1 MNNKTHSALPRQ
13 NAVETGKIATNRKG
27 FGFINFEDSDRR
39 IVFEPGNL
47 LTALGGDTVEYK
59 IVKKNADG
67 EFGAVIKVLER
78 GKENYVGIVL
88 EDKGQFFLIP
98 DDKRAYLDFIIAPTS
113 VQKLGQSLKT
123 DQKVY
128 TKLLPWTDP
137 KQNPQ
142 VEVIR
147 ILGQK
152 GENNVEMEAIVL
164 ESGFETGF
172 PADVEKEA
180 EAYEKLP
187 EKERS
192 GITGD
197 EIAQRRDMRDVLTF
211 TIDPFD
217 AKDFDDAISFRK
229 LNKDTAAQDLATF
242 SSPAKLASRNITTPQ
257 AGHSSRTPSSSDIYA
272 RSNSPRAVESS
283 KSLAAPSN
291 ENLYEIG
298 VHIADV
304 SHYVREGTAIDTEA
318 LKRAT
323 SIYLVD
329 RTIPMLPEVLSN
341 NICSLMPDVDRLAFS
356 AIFIMNDK
364 GEVKDRWF
372 GRTVIHSAKRFTYET
387 AQDSIIGKSKEL
399 SEELIKLNDIAKIL
413 KEKKFAAGAIE
424 FEQDEIKFK
433 LDENG
438 KPLGVY
444 RKTRFD
450 AHKLVEEFMLLANRE
465 VAKHIHDE
473 IKKSGTRDTGAIYRI
488 HDLPDPE
495 RMVELAEFAKALG
508 YTLHTDKGKVKA
520 ADIKSLLKQIEGT
533 PHEALLATAMIR
545 SMQKA
550 VYSTKNIG
558 HFGLAFDYYTHFT
571 SPIRR
576 YPDLLVHRILAKHL
590 HGEPFGDRDIVT
602 FGKIAEHSTNREIDA
617 AKAERASI
625 KLKQVEYMSERI
637 GQTFDGVISGVTEW
651 GIYVEEKET
660 KSEGMVNI
668 RNLGDDY
675 WNFDKKTYSIVGERT
690 KKRYTLGDSIKFKI
704 TSADI
709 EKKMLDFE
717 LVK

>member
-1 MNNKTHSALPRQ
+1 VNNKTHSGHPVKPDHSKQGKKENLQ
-13 NAVETGKIATNRKG
+13 TGKIATNRKG

-47 LTALGGDTVEYK
+47 LTALSSDTVEYK
-59 IVKKNADG
+59 IVKKTGED
-67 EFGAVIKVLER
+67 EFGAVTKVLQR

-88 EDKGQFFLIP
+88 EDKSQFFLIP

-113 VQKLGQSLKT
+113 VQKLGQGLKT

-147 ILGQK
+147 ILGTK

-187 EKERS
+187 EKERA
-192 GITGD
+192 GITSD
-197 EIAQRRDMRDVLTF
+197 EITKRRDMRDVLTF

-229 LNKDTAAQDLATF
+229 L
-242 SSPAKLASRNITTPQ
+242 SRND
-257 AGHSSRTPSSSDIYA
+257 ALAHNASSAATQDEKRLF
-272 RSNSPRAVESS
+272 RSPEGGR
-283 KSLAAPSN
+283 KSALVVVGGADQ
-291 ENLYEIG
+291 EQLYEIG

-341 NICSLMPDVDRLAFS
+341 NICSLMADVDRLAFS
-356 AIFIMNDK
+356 AIFTMNDK
-364 GEVKDRWF
+364 GEVKNRWF
-372 GRTVIHSAKRFTYET
+372 GRTIIHSNKRFTYET
-387 AQDSIIGKSKEL
+387 AQDSIVGKSKEYT
-399 SEELIKLNDIAKIL
+399 EELIKLNDISKIL
-413 KEKKFAAGAIE
+413 KEKKFANGAIE

-433 LDENG
+433 LDLNG

-465 VAKHIHDE
+465 VAKFIHDE

-520 ADIKSLLKQIEGT
+520 ADIKSLLKHIEGT

-625 KLKQVEYMSERI
+625 KLKQVEYMSEHI
-637 GQTFDGVISGVTEW
+637 GQVFEGVISGVTEW

-660 KSEGMVNI
+660 KSEGMINI

-690 KKRYTLGDSIKFKI
+690 HKRYTLGDSIKFKI
-704 TSADI
+704 VSADI

>member
-1 MNNKTHSALPRQ
+1 MKNKPQAKRPIQPNQSKQANNQ
-13 NAVETGKIATNRKG
+13 NVETGKIATNRKG
-27 FGFINFEDSDRR
+27 FGFINFEESERR
-39 IVFEPGNL
+39 VVFEPGNL
-47 LTALGGDTVEYK
+47 STALSGDTVEYK
-59 IVKKNADG
+59 
-67 EFGAVIKVLER
+67 VIKKDAEGELGEVTRVIER
-78 GKENYVGIVL
+78 GKQNYVGIVL

-98 DDKRAYLDFIIAPTS
+98 DDKRAYLDFMISPSSA
-113 VQKLGQSLKT
+113 KDLKN

-128 TKLLPWTDP
+128 TKLLPWTDS

-142 VEVIR
+142 VDVIR
-147 ILGQK
+147 ILGAK
-152 GENNVEMEAIVL
+152 GDNNVEMEAIVL

-172 PADVEKEA
+172 PADVENEA
-180 EAYEKLP
+180 AAYEKLP
-187 EKERS
+187 EKERT
-192 GITGD
+192 GITND
-197 EIAQRRDMRDVLTF
+197 EIATRRDMRDVLTF

-229 LNKDTAAQDLATF
+229 VTGKPVIPVKTGILSNDKVSNVGLSKKNLDFSESQDSRWSLPSTAIGGGNDKEQ
-242 SSPAKLASRNITTPQ
+242 
-257 AGHSSRTPSSSDIYA
+257 
-272 RSNSPRAVESS
+272 
-283 KSLAAPSN
+283 
-291 ENLYEIG
+291 LYEIG

-304 SHYVREGTAIDTEA
+304 SHYVRPGTAIDTEA

-329 RTIPMLPEVLSN
+329 RTIPMLPEILST

-356 AIFIMNDK
+356 AIFKMNDK
-364 GEVKDRWF
+364 GEVLDRWF
-372 GRTVIHSAKRFTYET
+372 GRTVIHSTKRFTYES
-387 AQDSIIGKSKEL
+387 AQDSITGKSKEL
-399 SEELIKLNDIAKIL
+399 SDELVKLNDISKIL

-438 KPLGVY
+438 KPIGVY

-465 VAKHIHDE
+465 VAKFIHDE
-473 IKKSGTRDTGAIYRI
+473 IKTKSENSGTRDTGAIYRI

-495 RMVELAEFAKALG
+495 RMAELAEFAKALG

-520 ADIKSLLKQIEGT
+520 VDIKSLLKQIEGT

-602 FGKIAEHSTNREIDA
+602 FGKIAEHSTDREISA
-617 AKAERASI
+617 AQAERASI
-625 KLKQVEYMSERI
+625 KLKQVEYMSERV

-660 KSEGMVNI
+660 KSEGMINI

-675 WNFDKKTYSIVGERT
+675 WNFDKKTYSIVGER
-690 KKRYTLGDSIKFKI
+690 KGKRYTLGDSIKFKI

>member
-1 MNNKTHSALPRQ
+1 MSAELLNQLKRGNNFVTNQDKKTHRQ
-13 NAVETGKIATNRKG
+13 DIPQGKLATNRKG
-27 FGFINFEDSDRR
+27 FGFINFEESDRR

-47 LTALGGDTVEYK
+47 STALSGDTVEYK
-59 IVKKNADG
+59 ILKKNTDG
-67 EFGAVIKVLER
+67 EFGAVTKVVER
-78 GKENYVGIVL
+78 GKENYVGIIL

-98 DDKRAYLDFIIAPTS
+98 DDKRAYLDFIISPAS

-128 TKLLPWTDP
+128 TKLLPWNDP

-142 VEVIR
+142 VEVLR

-180 EAYEKLP
+180 ATYEKLP
-187 EKERS
+187 DDKRA
-192 GITGD
+192 GITSE

-229 LNKDTAAQDLATF
+229 VDDVSAKADTSLGGA
-242 SSPAKLASRNITTPQ
+242 PQ
-257 AGHSSRTPSSSDIYA
+257 ATAEDLSKFSPENLRTRRGNVSAGAHS
-272 RSNSPRAVESS
+272 EQ
-283 KSLAAPSN
+283 
-291 ENLYEIG
+291 LYEIG

-356 AIFIMNDK
+356 AIFKMNDK

-372 GRTVIHSAKRFTYET
+372 GRTIIHSAKRFTYET

-413 KEKKFAAGAIE
+413 KEKKFANGAIE

-433 LDENG
+433 LDHNG

-465 VAKHIHDE
+465 VAKFIHDE
-473 IKKSGTRDTGAIYRI
+473 IKKSGTKDTGAIYRI

-590 HGEPFGDRDIVT
+590 HGEPFGDRDIVV

-651 GIYVEEKET
+651 GIYVEENET

-675 WNFDKKTYSIVGERT
+675 WNFDKKTYSMVGERT
-690 KKRYTLGDSIKFKI
+690 KKRYTLGDSVKFKI

>member
-1 MNNKTHSALPRQ
+1 MN
-13 NAVETGKIATNRKG
+13 VELSNRLKRENNFVTLLKDKKSNTQIAHTGKIATNRKG
-27 FGFINFEDSDRR
+27 FGFINFEESDRR

-47 LTALGGDTVEYK
+47 STALSGDTVEYK
-59 IVKKNADG
+59 ILKKNADG
-67 EFGAVIKVLER
+67 EFGAVTQVVER

-88 EDKGQFFLIP
+88 EDKGNFFLIP
-98 DDKRAYLDFIIAPTS
+98 DDKRAYLDFIIASTS

-128 TKLLPWTDP
+128 TKLLPWIDP

-142 VEVIR
+142 VEVLR

-164 ESGFETGF
+164 ESGFETDF

-180 EAYEKLP
+180 AAYEKLP
-187 EKERS
+187 EKERA

-197 EIAQRRDMRDVLTF
+197 EIAKRRDMRDVLTF

-217 AKDFDDAISFRK
+217 AKDFDDAISFK
-229 LNKDTAAQDLATF
+229 KIDDGL
-242 SSPAKLASRNITTPQ
+242 
-257 AGHSSRTPSSSDIYA
+257 H
-272 RSNSPRAVESS
+272 
-283 KSLAAPSN
+283 
-291 ENLYEIG
+291 EIG

-356 AIFIMNDK
+356 AIFTMNDK
-364 GEVKDRWF
+364 GEVLDRWF
-372 GRTVIHSAKRFTYET
+372 GRTIIHSAKRFTYET
-387 AQDSIIGKSKEL
+387 AQDSITGKSKEL
-399 SEELIKLNDIAKIL
+399 AGELVKLNNISKIL
-413 KEKKFAAGAIE
+413 KENKFAAGAIE

-465 VAKHIHDE
+465 VAKFIHDQ
-473 IKKSGTRDTGAIYRI
+473 IKTKSQNSGTRDTGAIYRI

-495 RMVELAEFAKALG
+495 RMTELADFAKALG

-660 KSEGMVNI
+660 KSEGMINI

-675 WNFDKKTYSIVGERT
+675 WNFDKRTYSIIGER
-690 KKRYTLGDSIKFKI
+690 

-717 LVK
+717 LVNTQVGPA